1 MGVKELMQ
9 LLPEMCNKDRSSVRD
24 DGLWNTVIA
33 DNVCN
38 IQLFILSDS
47 ISGANEYEVG

>member
-1 MGVKELMQ
+1 
-9 LLPEMCNKDRSSVRD
+9 
-24 DGLWNTVIA
+24 VIA